1 MSSSIIIIIINPM
14 GMSSCSSR
22 HRLRH
27 HHIIIVLV
35 RVIMDLIHPVLLH
48 INNNNIV
55 RIIMDQVVSITT
67 SPLRILRHHTNKSC
81 GSITISNI
89 NRGLQGRDRSVCP
102 VRIILMS
109 PCRITLE
116 ITIITM
122 TTGRGGTDMIMM
134 IIIIQNKTNNVHEDL
149 PNPNRAHRVTTP
161 TQRLPRLITTRR
173 KKSPPPISVLTFHLM
188 NQPPLTIKDVVSDT
202 LTFACAER
210 KCWVDGRS

>member
-1 MSSSIIIIIINPM
+1 MSSSSSTIINPM

-22 HRLRH
+22 HRLH
-27 HHIIIVLV
+27 HHHHIIVLV
-35 RVIMDLIHPVLLH
+35 RVIMDLIHPLLLH

-55 RIIMDQVVSITT
+55 PVIMDQVVT
-67 SPLRILRHHTNKSC
+67 SPLCILHHHTNKSC

-116 ITIITM
+116 ITITM
-122 TTGRGGTDMIMM
+122 TTGRGGTVMIMM
-134 IIIIQNKTNNVHEDL
+134 IIIIQIKTNNVHEDL

-173 KKSPPPISVLTFHLM
+173 KSPPPISVLTFHLM

-202 LTFACAER
+202 LTFVCAER